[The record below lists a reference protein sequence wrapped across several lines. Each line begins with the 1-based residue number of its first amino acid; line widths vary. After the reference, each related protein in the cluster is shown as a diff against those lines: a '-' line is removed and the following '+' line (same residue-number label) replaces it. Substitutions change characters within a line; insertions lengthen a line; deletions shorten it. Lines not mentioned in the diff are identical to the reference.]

1 MSTVHAEWTKLRTVP
16 STGWLLLGTVAGMVV
31 LTTMITASIDVSL
44 CPSPTE
50 CFEDTT
56 KLSLSGVHLG
66 QLAVVLLAVLA
77 VTNEYGTGLIH
88 TTLTARPQRTRVL
101 LAKSGVVT
109 AVVLGTSAFGVI
121 GSVLVGRII
130 LPGNGFTVANGYPP
144 LSLEDG
150 PTLRAAIGTVL
161 YCGLIALLATG
172 VGLVVRDTAGAIAT
186 VLSLLYLFPILAQFI
201 NNPRWQLWIQKYA
214 PMNAGL
220 TIQST
225 IGVDLLPIAPW
236 AGLGVLALWSTATLI
251 AGALLFLTRDA

>member
-1 MSTVHAEWTKLRTVP
+1 
-16 STGWLLLGTVAGMVV
+16 
-31 LTTMITASIDVSL
+31 
-44 CPSPTE
+44 
-50 CFEDTT
+50 
-56 KLSLSGVHLG
+56 
-66 QLAVVLLAVLA
+66 
-77 VTNEYGTGLIH
+77 
-88 TTLTARPQRTRVL
+88 
-101 LAKSGVVT
+101 
-109 AVVLGTSAFGVI
+109 
-121 GSVLVGRII
+121 

-201 NNPRWQLWIQKYA
+201 NNPRWQLWTQKYA